1 MEVFYIDDQ
10 PVPFEKGEKILSAA
24 LRAGLEIPHFCYHP
38 ALSVVGHLP
47 HVPSRCDRSWQRTSS
62 T

>member
-24 LRAGLEIPHFCYHP
+24 LRTGLEIPHFCYHP
-38 ALSVVGHLP
+38 ALSVVATCRMCLVDVTDLGN
-47 HVPSRCDRSWQRTSS
+47 
-62 T
+62 